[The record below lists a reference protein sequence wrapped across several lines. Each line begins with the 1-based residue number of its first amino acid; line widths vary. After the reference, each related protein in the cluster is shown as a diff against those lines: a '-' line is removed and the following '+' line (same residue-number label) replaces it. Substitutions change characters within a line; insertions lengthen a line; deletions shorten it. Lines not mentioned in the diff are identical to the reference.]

1 MSGRAGHGGKGGVR
15 TRAPDPWTGK
25 GGFTTLDKDQRVV
38 WEPGLPAM
46 VTARRQHNTRKSS
59 DHPAEDAPVVCDLK
73 NTLKLSADAKVE
85 WLEKVLKSISKGQAK
100 AQEVYDIVAHPRF
113 VSGISERAGQKILR
127 MVTDSILVFSE
138 KQRDAFSKSKLFR
151 EFAMQQTQQ
160 RRADSSDE
168 EPAKGR
174 RSRSCSRSRSASS
187 SEARPARRRSPSPK
201 APQKLQKDRRPTAS
215 PQSDS
220 AHERSSGDLADGAD
234 PKALE
239 EKVRMEQALKEQEQK
254 REEER
259 KKAEAERKAQLEREQ
274 KRKAK
279 LGSAFLVGNEE
290 EEDGPPQMPV
300 VSYEKRR
307 LEGSREE
314 KPLAMEYAVRA
325 PPAASSSSAPPEA
338 ARFVESMG
346 GGSILQEAHR
356 MLLQKA
362 CADSC
367 LQLPYWA
374 DPNPHVA
381 LGR

>member
-1 MSGRAGHGGKGGVR
+1 MSQRAGKGGVR

-59 DHPAEDAPVVCDLK
+59 DQPTDDMPVVCDLK
-73 NTLKLSADAKVE
+73 NTLKLSADAKVD

-151 EFAMQQTQQ
+151 EFAMQQTQ

-174 RSRSCSRSRSASS
+174 RSRSCSRSKSASS
-187 SEARPARRRSPSPK
+187 SEARPARRRSPSPR

-220 AHERSSGDLADGAD
+220 AHEMSSGGLGDSSGAD
-234 PKALE
+234 PKVTE
-239 EKVRMEQALKEQEQK
+239 EKLRMEQALKEQESK

-259 KKAEAERKAQLEREQ
+259 KKAEAERKAQLEREK
-274 KRKAK
+274 KRKMK

-307 LEGSREE
+307 HGVCS
-314 KPLAMEYAVRA
+314 
-325 PPAASSSSAPPEA
+325 
-338 ARFVESMG
+338 
-346 GGSILQEAHR
+346 
-356 MLLQKA
+356 
-362 CADSC
+362 
-367 LQLPYWA
+367 
-374 DPNPHVA
+374 
-381 LGR
+381 